1 MKRVR
6 VLIPFHM
13 LATDTDHDPG
23 EVIEVSEEQ
32 LTKIRAVNVNMVEVM
47 GEVEEATPVE
57 DEPTIDEPV
66 EVEKPK
72 KRKSKKQ

>member
-32 LTKIRAVNVNMVEVM
+32 LTSIRAVNVNMVEVL
-47 GEVEEATPVE
+47 A
-57 DEPTIDEPV
+57 DEPDEA
-66 EVEKPK
+66 EKPK

>member
-1 MKRVR
+1 MKQVQ

-13 LATDTDHDPG
+13 IATDTDHVPG

-32 LTKIRAVNVNMVEVM
+32 LERIQAVNVNMVLVL
-47 GEVEEATPVE
+47 GDV
-57 DEPTIDEPV
+57 
-66 EVEKPK
+66 